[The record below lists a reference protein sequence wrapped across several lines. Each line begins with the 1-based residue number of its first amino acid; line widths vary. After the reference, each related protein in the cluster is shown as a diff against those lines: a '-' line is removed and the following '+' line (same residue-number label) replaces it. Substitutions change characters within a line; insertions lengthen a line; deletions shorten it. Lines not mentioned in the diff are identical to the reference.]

1 MGLPDTA
8 FNGEQ
13 SLPSRD
19 KKPDMQSRQPVSP
32 PSLRPTNLVKDK
44 IATAQTLDT
53 TSLQTSKHHPDF
65 RTRNQLKTLK
75 LATMLSD
82 LQLHLSA
89 AQHSQNQS
97 ALDDLL
103 ARLMKAAEGL
113 SNLAQPVPTK
123 QSDSA
128 TRKLDGGDLSD
139 VCKSMNG
146 SGWYRVKHKSREV
159 REASIENRVDDET
172 LG

>member
-8 FNGEQ
+8 SNDEQ

-19 KKPDMQSRQPVSP
+19 NIPGIHSP
-32 PSLRPTNLVKDK
+32 QLISPTFLTLTDLVKDK
-44 IATAQTLDT
+44 ITTAQTLDT

-65 RTRNQLKTLK
+65 RIRNQLKILK

-82 LQLHLSA
+82 LQLHLST
-89 AQHSQNQS
+89 AQHARNQS

-103 ARLMKAAEGL
+103 TRLTKATEGL
-113 SNLAQPVPTK
+113 SSPVEPAPVK

-128 TRKLDGGDLSD
+128 TRKLDGGELSD
-139 VCKSMNG
+139 VCKSMKG
-146 SGWYRVKHKSREV
+146 SGWYRVEHGSREV
-159 REASIENRVDDET
+159 REASIENRADDES